1 MGEFVADEDGT
12 VMAAPSSTDSPHS
25 SPSSSIIP
33 PVSSTFLYNSMMSAT
48 HSVSPQPPCLLNEE
62 EELEEEDMCP
72 SYRSGETR
80 KAREFIPES
89 KKDEKYW
96 ERRRKNNEAAKRS
109 REKRR
114 QNDALMEQE
123 IAELKHQNEA
133 LMRDNAALLREVA
146 ALKARHKVDAADPV
160 ALAQPTPPPPPPLA
174 PTLNTLDL
182 LALQRLLSA
191 LASNNGTGVL
201 DQGKTRAGGGLDES
215 PLDLS
220 GGKPSL
226 LQHQCLVQ
234 PSPPNP
240 TLPVEE
246 MEQIGRLTELAVL
259 TSTSP
264 QTCFDGVYT
273 SRQQQQQQQSCSW
286 ANTPKPTTPIAATA
300 VSPGC
305 NGLQALISAAALTAS
320 PLLADSGASDSR
332 TTASWDAHQMSPCLP
347 LGLQPPPQQS
357 LELPSDP
364 PKRRS
369 GVIRSPS
376 AQFNDERYRERRRKN
391 NEAVRRCRENKR
403 ARLSMSDEVTGR
415 LQSDNI
421 LLRSKLD
428 GLNSEVRAL
437 RHLLLAGQQSQA
449 QMAGSQSLKEN
460 PPETPK
466 APPQTAE
473 DTCAPL
479 PSPPPAQSPTKPL
492 PKYALP
498 KKGIPRVPS
507 HLPPLK
513 RRITLPPTF
522 NPLAGG
528 GTTLVPLEG
537 GATTTN

>member
-1 MGEFVADEDGT
+1 MSVPHSTSKSVYADARYRQNSSVPADRYRVVPLASMGEFVADEDGT

-246 MEQIGRLTELAVL
+246 MEQSELQFGL
-259 TSTSP
+259 CP
-264 QTCFDGVYT
+264 DHIE
-273 SRQQQQQQQSCSW
+273 
-286 ANTPKPTTPIAATA
+286 IAPP
-300 VSPGC
+300 VRVF
-305 NGLQALISAAALTAS
+305 N
-320 PLLADSGASDSR
+320 SD
-332 TTASWDAHQMSPCLP
+332 D
-347 LGLQPPPQQS
+347 LGL
-357 LELPSDP
+357 
-364 PKRRS
+364 
-369 GVIRSPS
+369 
-376 AQFNDERYRERRRKN
+376 
-391 NEAVRRCRENKR
+391 
-403 ARLSMSDEVTGR
+403 
-415 LQSDNI
+415 
-421 LLRSKLD
+421 LLRCTVERK
-428 GLNSEVRAL
+428 AY
-437 RHLLLAGQQSQA
+437 LL
-449 QMAGSQSLKEN
+449 
-460 PPETPK
+460 
-466 APPQTAE
+466 
-473 DTCAPL
+473 
-479 PSPPPAQSPTKPL
+479 
-492 PKYALP
+492 
-498 KKGIPRVPS
+498 
-507 HLPPLK
+507 
-513 RRITLPPTF
+513 
-522 NPLAGG
+522 
-528 GTTLVPLEG
+528 
-537 GATTTN
+537 